1 MSHPILAA
9 TSVIDEALKTVADTN
24 PAFMATADKASALR
38 ELVTL
43 ESRIAELRMRILAD
57 ADDLAAESG
66 ARDAAGWLADS
77 TRTRFEDARAD
88 LRLGVALDRR
98 WQTLGAALREGRV
111 NTAQASRDR
120 PRARRAARRGPDRR
134 ARPRRG
140 GADRAR
146 SPLRPE
152 AARPDRATHPHR
164 GRSGPRRRGRGQAA
178 RRPRGGGSSA
188 DAVVAAP
195 HGGRHHPRVRPH
207 PRRSSHPARDLPRGV
222 RQPAPRQRSTRT
234 RRSILFRD
242 CPTRAASARP
252 SAS

>member
-1 MSHPILAA
+1 MTHPILAA

-43 ESRIAELRMRILAD
+43 ESRVVELRMRILAD
-57 ADDLAAESG
+57 ADDLAAKSG

-88 LRLGVALDRR
+88 LRLGVAVDRR
-98 WQTLGAALREGRV
+98 WQTLGAALRDGRV
-111 NTAQASRDR
+111 NTAQASVIV
-120 PRARRAARRGPDRR
+120 RALDAARRGFDER
-134 ARPRRG
+134 AGPCRG

-152 AARPDRATHPHR
+152 AAHADRASHPHR
-164 GRSGPRRRGRGQAA
+164 GRSGPRRRGGGQAA
-178 RRPRGGGSSA
+178 RRPRGRGSSP

-195 HGGRHHPRVRPH
+195 HGDGTTRLSGLIPDAAATRLATYLEAYAN
-207 PRRSSHPARDLPRGV
+207 PRRDMVDADPTIYRFRG
-222 RQPAPRQRSTRT
+222 
-234 RRSILFRD
+234 